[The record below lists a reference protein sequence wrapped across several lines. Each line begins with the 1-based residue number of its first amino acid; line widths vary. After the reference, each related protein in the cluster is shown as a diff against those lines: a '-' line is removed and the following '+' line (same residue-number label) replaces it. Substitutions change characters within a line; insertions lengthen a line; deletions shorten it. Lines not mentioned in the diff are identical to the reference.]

1 MADRHGEL
9 LAMLRTLK
17 LPAMA
22 AAFPELALKA
32 AKGGQTH
39 EAFLYDLVQC
49 ECVQRDERRIAR
61 LGHRSG
67 LPQEKT
73 FATLAL
79 DRFPLAVRQQLERLQ
94 NGTFV
99 EEAINVIAV
108 GRPGTGKS
116 HLAAAL
122 GHALVSQGQ
131 AVRWSTTAQ
140 LVQQLL
146 AAKRDLRL
154 PQALAQ
160 LDRFACLIL
169 DDIGYVQHDRDEMEV
184 LFTLLAERYERRS
197 VVITT
202 NLVFSEWTRIFKD
215 PMTTMAAIDRVV
227 HHAVILDL
235 MSMESYRVKE
245 ANAQQAQRTSGATGH
260 EPVHTSKEETA
271 AVTRG
276 NRQA

>member
-1 MADRHGEL
+1 
-9 LAMLRTLK
+9 MLRTLK

-32 AKGGQTH
+32 AKAGQTH
-39 EAFLYDLVQC
+39 ETFLYDLVQC

-61 LGHRSG
+61 LLHRSG

-79 DRFPLAVRQQLERLQ
+79 DRFPLPVRQQIERLQ
-94 NGTFV
+94 SGAFV
-99 EEAINVIAV
+99 EEASNVIAV

-122 GHALVSQGQ
+122 GHALVTQGQ
-131 AVRWSTTAQ
+131 PVRWSTTAQ

-154 PQALAQ
+154 PQLLAQ

-169 DDIGYVQHDRDEMEV
+169 DDIGYVQHNRDEMEV

-235 MSMESYRVKE
+235 MGLDSYRAKE
-245 ANAQQAQRTSGATGH
+245 ANAQQGQRTNGATGRD
-260 EPVHTSKEETA
+260 PVHMSKA
-271 AVTRG
+271 AVAERQD
-276 NRQA
+276 NRQL